1 MGQAVGGARV
11 RVEERGK
18 DLVTSPRG
26 EFWRLLTPG
35 LFTLLMASHGP
46 ALGQA
51 GGLSSLNPGGLV
63 WEDINKKEGLL

>member
-18 DLVTSPRG
+18 DLVTSSRG

-35 LFTLLMASHGP
+35 LFVDLIVCLFFAC
-46 ALGQA
+46 LCFFVC
-51 GGLSSLNPGGLV
+51 LFV
-63 WEDINKKEGLL
+63 CY